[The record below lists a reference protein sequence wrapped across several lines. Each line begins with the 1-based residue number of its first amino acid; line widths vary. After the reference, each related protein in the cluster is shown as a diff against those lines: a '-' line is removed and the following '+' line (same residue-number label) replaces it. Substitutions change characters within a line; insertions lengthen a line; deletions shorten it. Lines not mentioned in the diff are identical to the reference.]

1 MIKLIASDV
10 DGTLLRGGE
19 DTPLP
24 TALPELIL
32 RLKEKG
38 MFFVAA
44 SGRQYPNLRRVFGPV
59 QDEIGYV
66 CENGCLAFWENRKIH
81 KALMEQGL
89 AHELIRAALEL
100 SGAEV
105 LISGEQV
112 SYISPENQE
121 YYRYIRD
128 VLKNEVV
135 FLEDIYQ
142 LPEEY
147 MKVSVYRK
155 DGVGKI
161 VEDWK
166 CRFAERVT
174 VATAGFTWLDNMPL
188 QTNKAAAL
196 DQILKRLGIAPDE
209 CMAFGDE
216 YNDLE
221 MLKKVKYGFAVDTA
235 RTKVKETCTYHTS
248 SVADVLAQVAR
259 DEFKEEQWNERI

>member
-38 MFFVAA
+38 IFFVAA
-44 SGRQYPNLRRVFGPV
+44 SGRQYPNLRRVFG
-59 QDEIGYV
+59 
-66 CENGCLAFWENRKIH
+66 L
-81 KALMEQGL
+81 EQGL
-89 AHELIRAALEL
+89 THELIRVEMEL
-100 SGAEV
+100 SGPEV

-121 YYRYIRD
+121 CYRYIRD